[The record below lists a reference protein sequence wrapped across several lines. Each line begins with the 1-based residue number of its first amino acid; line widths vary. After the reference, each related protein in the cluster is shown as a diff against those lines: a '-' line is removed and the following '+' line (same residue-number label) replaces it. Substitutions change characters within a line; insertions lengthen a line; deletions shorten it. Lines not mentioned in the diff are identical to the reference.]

1 MKFTIVDIIVYILLA
16 LVYGTAFAFV
26 QQGQKYFNS
35 CVLIAYRMLFG
46 FSICFI
52 IFWFRFFI
60 QPGYK
65 QIAKAHFR
73 SGFLPVL
80 HMAIGG
86 IMFHGIMQ
94 CLAAI
99 AVQWLPSAAAQIT
112 QPISTATAAIISHF
126 VLPDEPFT
134 IFKFFSLVSALIGVV
149 LNAVPSFLHASSPD
163 ETKNVAIGYVIIFV
177 AVIVQGIGMV
187 YMKWKTPNTDVTV
200 AAMVQIGASTIL
212 CFIVSLIYDKPKV
225 LQRQSLHT
233 KPIGWLWAIII
244 GVLATGFA
252 GHGYVFLV
260 NHVGATGASFIV
272 FGQIFVGIVVGVAF
286 CHEWSGYR
294 WWEILMCVIGVLFI
308 AAAIGIGFLQKK
320 PESLS
325 SNLSDIDNGD
335 ENDEDGSKKKKK
347 KEKKKN
353 DKKKKEQDEEDHEI
367 GDQDEH
373 NNEVDLPDHEIAEL

>member
-1 MKFTIVDIIVYILLA
+1 MKFTITDIIVYILLA

-46 FSICFI
+46 FGICFV
-52 IFWFRFFI
+52 IFWFRFFL

-65 QIAKAHFR
+65 QIAKAHFQ

-134 IFKFFSLVSALIGVV
+134 IYKFISLITALIGVI
-149 LNAVPSFLHASSPD
+149 LNAIPSFLHAGSAD

-212 CFIVSLIYDKPKV
+212 CFIVSLIYDKPKT
-225 LQRQSLHT
+225 LQRQTLHT
-233 KPIGWLWAIII
+233 KPIGWLWALII
-244 GVLATGFA
+244 GVLATGLA

-260 NHVGATGASFIV
+260 NHIGATGASFIV

-308 AAAIGIGFLQKK
+308 ASAIGVGFLEKK
-320 PESLS
+320 PKSLS
-325 SNLSDIDNGD
+325 SNLSDIDNGGVED
-335 ENDEDGSKKKKK
+335 EAESAKSKQKKKNKKKK
-347 KEKKKN
+347 
-353 DKKKKEQDEEDHEI
+353 DKKKGQDDNED
-367 GDQDEH
+367 GQDEH
-373 NNEVDLPDHEIAEL
+373 YNDAEIPDHEIAEL